1 MATKTYSLKA
11 DIDLTITDTT
21 GVTINTL
28 DFTKTFSAIDS
39 DTIVTGTVSI
49 SSGSTE
55 QINISTIGTRALVFL
70 KNDNSSG
77 SGEARLKNDT
87 TAVTDL
93 AFGEWL
99 FMPVDATGTN
109 INVEAVGADID
120 ITYVIVEQ

>member
-1 MATKTYSLKA
+1 MPKTYNLKA
-11 DIDLTITDTT
+11 DATITLTDSASN
-21 GVTINTL
+21 TINTL
-28 DFTKTFSAIDS
+28 SVTETFSAITS
-39 DTIVTGTVSI
+39 DTVVTGTISI
-49 SSGSTE
+49 ASGATE
-55 QINISTIGTRALVFL
+55 QLNITTIGTRALILL

-77 SGEARLKNDT
+77 SGEARLKNNT

-109 INVEAVGADID
+109 INVEAVGADIN